1 MNGRFWPI
9 ADLIERPFSYKVAVY
24 GAVALIYVMVCN
36 KWVLY
41 NALMS
46 TQLEPD
52 LHRKAKL
59 LVAAVQLRKTHG
71 LLYAMRFLEDHGF
84 ANVVIW
90 EVLNLIP
97 PGRAREPLQS

>member
-1 MNGRFWPI
+1 MHI
-9 ADLIERPFSYKVAVY
+9 VAVCSAIA
-24 GAVALIYVMVCN
+24 GSIS
-36 KWVLY
+36 WSEHIGSY
-41 NALMS
+41 NALMT
-46 TQLEPD
+46 TQLKPD

-71 LLYAMRFLEDHGF
+71 LLYAMRLLEDHGF

-97 PGRAREPLQS
+97 PETTKEPSQS

>member
-1 MNGRFWPI
+1 MHIVAAAVQLVDPHHGR
-9 ADLIERPFSYKVAVY
+9 KT
-24 GAVALIYVMVCN
+24 
-36 KWVLY
+36 WVLY
-41 NALMS
+41 NVLMT
-46 TQLEPD
+46 TQLKPD

-90 EVLNLIP
+90 EVFNLIP
-97 PGRAREPLQS
+97 PGTTKEPS